1 MNISK
6 VKILFFIIVLF
17 ICWRCTTNQ
26 NALMVSETVI
36 QQNISPDNQLK
47 ILSWNIK
54 MLPAPYGWFL
64 KPYKRAENIIQ
75 SLKESDE
82 YDIIFFQEAFSGS
95 IRRKIYS
102 ELESIYPYAIEPDD
116 QTAFY
121 KSNSRALGNKP
132 PSYYSEEAYIIYQ
145 TYGMG

>member
-1 MNISK
+1 MFLSCSTQSNILPSPITANQMNI
-6 VKILFFIIVLF
+6 
-17 ICWRCTTNQ
+17 N
-26 NALMVSETVI
+26 EGH
-36 QQNISPDNQLK
+36 QLK

-54 MLPAPYGWFL
+54 MLPTPYGWL
-64 KPYKRAENIIQ
+64 LQRQERADNIIQ
-75 SLKESDE
+75 FIKELDL